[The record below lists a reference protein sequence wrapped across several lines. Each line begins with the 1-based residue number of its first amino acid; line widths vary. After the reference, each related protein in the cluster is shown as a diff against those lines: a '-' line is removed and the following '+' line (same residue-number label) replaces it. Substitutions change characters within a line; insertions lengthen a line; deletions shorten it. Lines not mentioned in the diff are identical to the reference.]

1 MKSLNEIRGILNKHK
16 NNLQEKY
23 GVTELGIF
31 GSYVRDVQKESSDVD
46 ILVEF
51 VRPISLLQIVSLEN
65 YLSDIIGIKVD
76 VVPKKNIRVEL
87 RDDILKEAIL
97 L

>member
-1 MKSLNEIRGILNKHK
+1 MKSLNEIREILNKHK
-16 NNLQEKY
+16 NNLKEKY
-23 GVTELGIF
+23 GIIELGIF
-31 GSYVRDVQKESSDVD
+31 GSYVRDAQKDSSDVD

-51 VRPISLLQIVSLEN
+51 EKPVSLLKIVSLEN
-65 YLSDIIGIKVD
+65 YLSDLIGIKVD

-87 RDDILKEAIL
+87 KDEILREAIL